1 MLRIVYLHN
10 LSNQMLPSFIGELSF
25 VYLARDTG
33 KTTVGHATAA
43 LVVSRVFDLTAVF
56 GLTLLALLLYPN
68 APPQFRTLL
77 YIFGA
82 FILVVFVLLLL
93 FVIFQRH
100 MIALVQRILALV
112 RLGNVRVFKWGV
124 AKLDEMANALRSMH
138 GTRNY
143 LICATTSLFVW
154 LLAYCQTYV
163 LLYAMGFK
171 IGAVAVG
178 FVAAMLG
185 TSIYRIASN
194 LPVYGIGGFGTVE
207 ITWSA
212 AFILLGMATQD
223 AVVSGFAVHVIGLV
237 YALVLGG
244 LALMVHGTAK
254 ENKD

>member
-1 MLRIVYLHN
+1 
-10 LSNQMLPSFIGELSF
+10 
-25 VYLARDTG
+25 
-33 KTTVGHATAA
+33 
-43 LVVSRVFDLTAVF
+43 
-56 GLTLLALLLYPN
+56 
-68 APPQFRTLL
+68 
-77 YIFGA
+77 
-82 FILVVFVLLLL
+82 
-93 FVIFQRH
+93 
-100 MIALVQRILALV
+100 
-112 RLGNVRVFKWGV
+112 
-124 AKLDEMANALRSMH
+124 
-138 GTRNY
+138 
-143 LICATTSLFVW
+143 
-154 LLAYCQTYV
+154 
-163 LLYAMGFK
+163 MGYK